1 MKPEISSV
9 GWWRWSCKVAEK
21 KVLSWNLNHSFNL
34 IMESKSVT
42 SKIKLIIV
50 CSSRVDVVI
59 NGKIKKKIK
68 TSWSQSTHYLSPE
81 GRGGGGGKSRPL
93 SSPFPPE
100 NHVIPK
106 NPPSPP
112 PPSPCFSP
120 RRLIVTAAFVL
131 FLIQHIILVSSPYS
145 PS

>member
-1 MKPEISSV
+1 
-9 GWWRWSCKVAEK
+9 
-21 KVLSWNLNHSFNL
+21 
-34 IMESKSVT
+34 MESKSVT

-59 NGKIKKKIK
+59 NGKIKKKLKRHDHRVLIICRLK
-68 TSWSQSTHYLSPE
+68 E
-81 GRGGGGGKSRPL
+81 GAGGGGMSRSL

-112 PPSPCFSP
+112 PPPPAS
-120 RRLIVTAAFVL
+120 LL
-131 FLIQHIILVSSPYS
+131 GD
-145 PS
+145 

>member
-1 MKPEISSV
+1 MAMILQSS
-9 GWWRWSCKVAEK
+9 WK

-81 GRGGGGGKSRPL
+81 GRGGGGEVASPLLSVPPWEPCDPQKSP
-93 SSPFPPE
+93 
-100 NHVIPK
+100 V
-106 NPPSPP
+106 SPP
-112 PPSPCFSP
+112 PPPAS
-120 RRLIVTAAFVL
+120 LL
-131 FLIQHIILVSSPYS
+131 GD
-145 PS
+145 